1 MKRMD
6 DTLTWMKAIGLTVVN
21 KKLLTE
27 YSEAYISLKMI
38 EVYLDECE
46 ENEET
51 PDIKWL
57 RRLIGGS
64 GNDAGRT

>member
-1 MKRMD
+1 MD
-6 DTLTWMKAIGLTVVN
+6 DTLTWLKANGLTVVN
-21 KKLLTE
+21 AKLLTE
-27 YSEAYISLKMI
+27 YSEAYISMKMI
-38 EVYLDECE
+38 EMYLDEC
-46 ENEET
+46 EET